1 MEKKTGTAAT
11 KAKNKYNAANYERLY
26 PFVKKGKKERYQKA
40 AEAAGFRLW
49 TAWRR
54 RSWENKKH
62 KPPTHTAP
70 GAFRR
75 LPSRVF
81 NIFRC

>member
-40 AEAAGFRLW
+40 AEAAGFSL
-49 TAWRR
+49 
-54 RSWENKKH
+54 N
-62 KPPTHTAP
+62 
-70 GAFRR
+70 
-75 LPSRVF
+75 
-81 NIFRC
+81 